1 MHIEKFVNFIFK
13 RICRGCRYHFS
24 RQIVPYVNNSVWKE
38 ILELL
43 SVKSGLVKFEFMGS
57 GVRMGK
63 C

>member
-1 MHIEKFVNFIFK
+1 MKNLSILFLKEFVVVADTTSAGRLFHMLTTLFEKK
-13 RICRGCRYHFS
+13 
-24 RQIVPYVNNSVWKE
+24 